1 FARRLDSGSSHML
14 NAYRMPSRTVARRQ
28 VGLSMVELM
37 VGVAI
42 GLFVVAGATMAVSN
56 QLGDNRRLMLE
67 TQIQQD
73 LRAAADVIARDLRR
87 SGYRA
92 RAQDGVWYPDPVRV
106 VTPNPYKAVTP
117 ASGVA
122 SEVDFTYS
130 HGASESDPPGG
141 ADEAGFKLSGN
152 AILMKIA
159 GTPPQW
165 QALTDSTTLR
175 VTDFRVTVLTQDVP
189 LVCFNPCPA
198 SAPACPPTQSV
209 RDVRVEISGVAVHDP
224 SVQRSAR
231 SQVRL
236 RNDVVNGACP
246 A

>member
-1 FARRLDSGSSHML
+1 ML
-14 NAYRMPSRTVARRQ
+14 KAHRKQPCVAGRRQ
-28 VGLSMVELM
+28 SGLSMVELM

-87 SGYRA
+87 SGYWA
-92 RAQDGVWYPDPVRV
+92 RAQDGIWYPGAVA
-106 VTPNPYKAVTP
+106 VTTNPYTAMTP
-117 ASGVA
+117 ASGVGSA
-122 SEVDFTYS
+122 VEFGYSRGAVENNVVDVT
-130 HGASESDPPGG
+130 
-141 ADEAGFKLSGN
+141 DEAGFRLSGN
-152 AILMKIA
+152 TIQMNVA
-159 GTPPQW
+159 GTW

-175 VTDFRVTVLTQDVP
+175 ITDFRVTVMRQDVP
-189 LVCFNPCPA
+189 LACFNPCPGGGT
-198 SAPACPPTQSV
+198 ACLPTQTV

-236 RNDVVNGACP
+236 RNDVVTGACP

>member
-1 FARRLDSGSSHML
+1 ML
-14 NAYRMPSRTVARRQ
+14 NADRSRAAPRRQ
-28 VGLSMVELM
+28 TGLSMVELM

-87 SGYRA
+87 SGYW
-92 RAQDGVWYPDPVRV
+92 AQAQEGVWYAGAVSV
-106 VTPNPYKAVTP
+106 ATNPYTAMTP

-122 SEVDFTYS
+122 SAIEFGYS
-130 HGASESDPPGG
+130 RGAVENNVLD
-141 ADEAGFKLSGN
+141 ATDEAGFRLSGN
-152 AILMKIA
+152 AIQMNVG
-159 GTPPQW
+159 GTW

-175 VTDFRVTVLTQDVP
+175 ITDFRITVLKQDVP
-189 LVCFNPCPA
+189 LACFNTC
-198 SAPACPPTQSV
+198 SGGGTACYPTQSV

>member
-1 FARRLDSGSSHML
+1 
-14 NAYRMPSRTVARRQ
+14 
-28 VGLSMVELM
+28 MVELL
-37 VGVAI
+37 VGVAV

-87 SGYRA
+87 SGYWA
-92 RAQDGVWYPDPVRV
+92 QAQDGVWHPGAVWPLP
-106 VTPNPYKAVTP
+106 TNPYNRPVDNAYEVMP
-117 ASGVA
+117 AASSVA
-122 SEVDFTYS
+122 SDIEFGYS
-130 HGASESDPPGG
+130 RGAIENVATDK
-141 ADEAGFKLSGN
+141 AGFRLSGN
-152 AILMKIA
+152 AIQMNVG
-159 GTPPQW
+159 GTW

-175 VTDFRVTVLTQDVP
+175 ITDFRVTVLRQDVP
-189 LVCFNPCPA
+189 LACFNPCPVGA
-198 SAPACPPTQSV
+198 TTCPPTQTV

-236 RNDVVNGACP
+236 RNDVINGACP